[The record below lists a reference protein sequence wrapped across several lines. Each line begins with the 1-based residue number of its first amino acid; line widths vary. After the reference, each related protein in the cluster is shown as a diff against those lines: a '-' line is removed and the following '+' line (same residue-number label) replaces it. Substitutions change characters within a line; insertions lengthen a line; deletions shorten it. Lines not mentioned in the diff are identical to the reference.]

1 MRKVNTKFVLNLNQ
15 KTGKF
20 EFKGD
25 FFLLS
30 YYQKGI
36 SIHVYM
42 SEQGIS
48 FEARPTL
55 GLIWVDTS
63 FPCFVSL
70 FIQQEIAYHVVTLR
84 HSKTL
89 MNALSFS
96 YPVLAGTTWFFRF
109 FS

>member
-36 SIHVYM
+36 GIHVYM
-42 SEQGIS
+42 SE
-48 FEARPTL
+48 
-55 GLIWVDTS
+55 
-63 FPCFVSL
+63 
-70 FIQQEIAYHVVTLR
+70 
-84 HSKTL
+84 
-89 MNALSFS
+89 
-96 YPVLAGTTWFFRF
+96 
-109 FS
+109 